1 MAEMTWE
8 KSPDAR
14 KQKLRVKNTGERLK
28 FLIGGVLI
36 LGAIAFLMVSGTLS
50 GARYFIMVDDVAGNP
65 EYVGQTVRLS
75 GAVLGDTIEYDPE
88 SGDLSFTIVNIPSEF
103 DDLAQVLHESVNDP
117 TATRLD
123 IVMTDQT
130 MPDLLQHE
138 AQAILTGEMT
148 DDGYFYGTE
157 LNLKCPSRLEEG
169 GPGIQ
174 AVQQRGS

>member
-8 KSPDAR
+8 KSPDTR
-14 KQKLRVKNTGERLK
+14 KQKLRTKNGNRLK

-36 LGAIAFLMVSGTLS
+36 VGAIIYLMISGTLS
-50 GARYFIMVDDVAGNP
+50 GARFFIMVDDVAANP
-65 EYVGQTVRLS
+65 DYIGQTVRLS
-75 GAVLGDTIEYDPE
+75 GAVLGDTIDYDPQT
-88 SGDLSFTIVNIPSEF
+88 GDLRFTIANIPAEF

-117 TATRLD
+117 TATRLEV
-123 IVMTDQT
+123 VMTDQI

-174 AVQQRGS
+174 AMQQRRS

>member
-14 KQKLRVKNTGERLK
+14 KKKLRVKNTGERLK

-50 GARYFIMVDDVAGNP
+50 GARYFIMVDDVVGNP

-75 GAVLGDTIEYDPE
+75 GAVLGDSIEYDPE

-174 AVQQRGS
+174 AVQQRRS